1 MRRRPALRESFG
13 AFTAAALSTPT
24 LSVVPHSYTCQR
36 GGISEGG
43 SKARADALPARPE
56 IQPKIPDIPDIPPE
70 IPPEIPEIPPEIAP
84 SSHSIFASAGL
95 SPDGIPAAASS
106 VAPAV

>member
-1 MRRRPALRESFG
+1 MRRRPAFRESFG

-24 LSVVPHSYTCQR
+24 LSVVAHSYTCQR

-43 SKARADALPARPE
+43 RKARADALPARPE
-56 IQPKIPDIPDIPPE
+56 IPPE
-70 IPPEIPEIPPEIAP
+70 ISPEIPEIPPEIAP
-84 SSHSIFASAGL
+84 SSHSIFASAGP